1 MAEYLKGVYSR
12 MNKWVFYIC
21 LTVSLSLLLTAFFV
35 PPTAEISSSVIAA
48 VGEIFLWPVLGTV
61 MSAIEKGSDIKLQKG
76 DTTIHIDNPDK
87 KENNEQN

>member
-1 MAEYLKGVYSR
+1 

-21 LTVSLSLLLTAFFV
+21 LGVSLTLLVSAFFI

-61 MSAIEKGSDIKLQKG
+61 LVAIEKGSDVKITKG
-76 DTTIHIDNPDK
+76 DATIHIDNPENDNNDK
-87 KENNEQN
+87 N

>member
-1 MAEYLKGVYSR
+1 MAEYIKNVYER

-21 LTVSLSLLLTAFFV
+21 LGVSLTLLITAFFV

-61 MSAIEKGSDIKLQKG
+61 LVAIEKGSDIKLQKG
-76 DTTIHIDNPDK
+76 DTTIHIDNPE
-87 KENNEQN
+87 KEDNNQ